1 MATTGLPP
9 DVLLWLDHPI
19 TKRAPPIPQDPVA
32 ALKTYLEV
40 VTPAKYLM
48 VATFTL
54 FIYDMIL
61 TFRSESTYIRGLQL
75 RCEVEIKL
83 LAAVAMFCNSVA
95 LCILGLRVWAIW
107 DQKLWMLALLSVIF
121 LGSVLSPSTLV
132 GREVQKLVV
141 IDNPLPG
148 ILTGCTIEYQF
159 GLSTKW
165 ARFYVCSLIYD
176 SSLLMLTLLKA
187 WILRKGGV
195 RIPIMTQL
203 TRDGAWYFLVS
214 MVSVGLT
221 TVGSSFPETEAAAL
235 LSIFSIATVAGASSR
250 LLLRLREFYTPKNYT
265 SRRDASRWIG
275 DIAMRDYNSRSDRWT
290 APEDE
295 PEVAT
300 RATADETS
308 RIDV

>member
-61 TFRSESTYIRGLQL
+61 TFRSEVRLIWGSRWTLVRVLFTLVRYFTPCFLL
-75 RCEVEIKL
+75 CEVEIKL

-203 TRDGAWYFLVS
+203 TRDGAWYFLYPS
-214 MVSVGLT
+214 
-221 TVGSSFPETEAAAL
+221 A
-235 LSIFSIATVAGASSR
+235 
-250 LLLRLREFYTPKNYT
+250 
-265 SRRDASRWIG
+265 
-275 DIAMRDYNSRSDRWT
+275 
-290 APEDE
+290 
-295 PEVAT
+295 
-300 RATADETS
+300 
-308 RIDV
+308 